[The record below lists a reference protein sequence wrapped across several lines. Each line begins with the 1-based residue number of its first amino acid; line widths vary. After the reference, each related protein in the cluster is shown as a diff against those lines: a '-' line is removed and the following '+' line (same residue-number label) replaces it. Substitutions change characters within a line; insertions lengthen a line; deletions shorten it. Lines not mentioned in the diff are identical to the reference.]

1 MTPAEARP
9 LFTITESRAYLFSGG
24 LAPAAA
30 PVKAAMDRWTELWAL
45 DPAHLYAHYHEEW
58 DHCRRRFADVVGAD
72 AAEVA
77 IVDNTSRASNLAV
90 AMIDAPA
97 GANVVVDE
105 FTYPSSRYPWYLPGR
120 EDVEIRHVA
129 ARDNRVGI
137 GEIAAAIDDRTVA
150 VSISHVSP
158 RTGFRHD
165 LAAVAELAHARGALL
180 IVDAAQSAGVV
191 DVDVRRA
198 GVDLLSCGAM
208 KWLLGAPGIGYLY
221 VRRGLAERLSPPHV
235 GYAGVIQPPPNDRR
249 EPLALKPGALR
260 HEIGMPSL
268 PGLHA
273 SRVGMDLLL
282 SVGITSIERHVAE
295 LVGRCLDELRRRD
308 LRLLTR
314 PEPELRAGIVALAVV
329 RGDDLVAF
337 LRDRAVDVWTNT
349 AKTLLRIDPHVFNN
363 HDDLDRLLAGIDEFI
378 QVRGRAALQ
387 A

>member
-1 MTPAEARP
+1 MTPAEVRP
-9 LFTITESRAYLFSGG
+9 LFPITASRAYLFSGG

-30 PVKAAMDRWTELWAL
+30 PVRAAMDRWTDLWAL
-45 DPAHLYAHYHEEW
+45 DPAFLYAHYHEEW
-58 DHCRRRFADVVGAD
+58 DYCRRRFADVIGAD
-72 AAEVA
+72 VAEVA
-77 IVDNTSRASNLAV
+77 IVDNTSRASNLA
-90 AMIDAPA
+90 ADMIDAQA

-105 FTYPSSRYPWYLPGR
+105 FTYPSSRYPWHLPGR

-129 ARDNRVGI
+129 ARENRVGTD
-137 GEIAAAIDDRTVA
+137 ELAAAIDDRTVA

-180 IVDAAQSAGVV
+180 FVDAAQSAGVI
-191 DVDVRRA
+191 DVDVRRQ
-198 GVDLLSCGAM
+198 GVDMLACGAM
-208 KWLLGAPGIGYLY
+208 KWLLGAPGIGYLF

-268 PGLHA
+268 PGLYA

-282 SVGITSIERHVAE
+282 GVGIASIERHVAE
-295 LVGRCLDELRRRD
+295 LVGRCLDELRRRN
-308 LRLLTR
+308 LRVLTR
-314 PEPELRAGIVALAVV
+314 PEPELRAGIVALEVA
-329 RGDDLVAF
+329 RGDEVVAF
-337 LRDRAVDVWTNT
+337 LRARAVDVWTNT

-363 HDDLDRLLAGIDEFI
+363 QDDLDRLLGGIDEFL
-378 QVRGRAALQ
+378 RAGGRSAL
-387 A
+387 